1 MMQRSKTSKIEEEE
15 EERRIRT
22 KDETETCTVFIRD
35 LDVEEEKGEAGVV
48 VADELGQGPFE
59 GVAAAD

>member
-48 VADELGQGPFE
+48 VADKLGQGPFE